1 MKTRKI
7 IKLINDERMNRKLS
21 ARKACDATS
30 TDICAEFDSAACT
43 IGSYDMCIKDFK
55 GCTNNSND
63 YCSRDYA
70 SCANEAEDI
79 CSSVIDYTACIGS
92 GVSDLY

>member
-30 TDICAEFDSAACT
+30 TDICAEFDNAACT

-63 YCSRDYA
+63 YSCSRDYA
-70 SCANEAEDI
+70 ACTNGAYDY
-79 CSSVIDYTACIGS
+79 CSTISDVYACVGPGQID
-92 GVSDLY
+92 